1 MNEVNEVIIING
13 TVEKVKRLKKQ
24 VFKFNVRN
32 IKRNLKDIGNKPSIV
47 ILDADYVYEDDLV
60 KYILGTDFE
69 KKNVVFKDEIKR
81 IYDVKAYLN
90 HTIVYEVA
98 NINHFFLSKDYDEET
113 LKKIDNKE
121 IFTDVSFVD
130 VKSLVRIEDYDRK
143 RALKLKNIIISD
155 NAWTVPIIVEKKHH
169 LILDGHHRFEV
180 AKALGFSRIPAILV
194 DYNDIDVWSLRK
206 EIFVDQET
214 VIKHAYEEN
223 KIYPYKT
230 VKHKYNFLI
239 PEVNYNLGDLK

>member
-47 ILDADYVYEDDLV
+47 ILDSDYVYEDDLV

-113 LKKIDNKE
+113 LKKIDGKE
-121 IFTDVSFVD
+121 EIVFL
-130 VKSLVRIEDYDRK
+130 KS
-143 RALKLKNIIISD
+143 ISS
-155 NAWTVPIIVEKKHH
+155 N
-169 LILDGHHRFEV
+169 
-180 AKALGFSRIPAILV
+180 
-194 DYNDIDVWSLRK
+194 NN
-206 EIFVDQET
+206 Q
-214 VIKHAYEEN
+214 
-223 KIYPYKT
+223 
-230 VKHKYNFLI
+230 
-239 PEVNYNLGDLK
+239 